1 GGAAQ
6 GAQRVVGGGESD
18 RLGVAAD
25 QQQVV
30 GGVDEP
36 GGDELVVFPQV
47 DGDDAGGA
55 GGVELRQLGLL
66 HQAGAG
72 GEHQVGG
79 GVVVAQRQHLGDLLV
94 REERHQVGD
103 VVAPGVAGELRQLV
117 RLGAVHPA
125 LVGEE
130 QDPVVCGRHEEVLD
144 DVVL

>member
-1 GGAAQ
+1 HALAAALLHRVLVGRGALGVAAFGSHEHVRGAFAFPDDVHAEQVVALGEAHTDDTAGGAAH

-79 GVVVAQRQHLGDLLV
+79 GVVRS
-94 REERHQVGD
+94 EER
-103 VVAPGVAGELRQLV
+103 R
-117 RLGAVHPA
+117 
-125 LVGEE
+125 VGEE
-130 QDPVVCGRHEEVLD
+130 
-144 DVVL
+144 